1 MKFCRQLVCLV
12 FLFVCFQIGNHRF
25 LFFSAHVMF
34 WTDWGQNP
42 RIEKASMDGKMRTVI
57 INNKIYWPNG
67 LSIDYPNKL
76 LYFADAYLDY
86 IDFCDYNG
94 NNRRQVV
101 ASDLVRH

>member
-1 MKFCRQLVCLV
+1 
-12 FLFVCFQIGNHRF
+12 
-25 LFFSAHVMF
+25 MF

-57 INNKIYWPNG
+57 VNNKIYWPNG

-101 ASDLVRH
+101 ASDLVRHKEPLSSHVPADST

>member
-1 MKFCRQLVCLV
+1 
-12 FLFVCFQIGNHRF
+12 
-25 LFFSAHVMF
+25 MF

-42 RIEKASMDGKMRTVI
+42 RIEKASMDGKWRTVI
-57 INNKIYWPNG
+57 ISSKIYWPNG